1 MPWKNQNTHD
11 DTEKKRCHMWRSVVP
26 RSVAYTSMQAE
37 GASVFFTGA
46 AQWLVSPAGRRD
58 TWGPLQSL
66 SGDRLVT
73 LLGPLPRRAARA
85 AGKKTWRGTASGGG
99 RRERR
104 GH

>member
-1 MPWKNQNTHD
+1 
-11 DTEKKRCHMWRSVVP
+11 
-26 RSVAYTSMQAE
+26 MQAE

-85 AGKKTWRGTASGGG
+85 AGKKTGGSVGGLQAAARGLVPEQAGC
-99 RRERR
+99 
-104 GH
+104 

>member
-1 MPWKNQNTHD
+1 
-11 DTEKKRCHMWRSVVP
+11 
-26 RSVAYTSMQAE
+26 MQAE

-85 AGKKTWRGTASGGG
+85 AGKKDLAGH
-99 RRERR
+99 RERR
-104 GH
+104 RQAGKARPLRSVLAAVWAGCRRQLVFQDLSRRAVN